1 MTNIVEDMDSPVRP
15 LQSSLGTQSYGSF
28 QRQGTESRLTKQG
41 TGFQKI
47 KYVSYTCPSQNENV
61 KFYFIVDHVLSCT
74 VLCKINLKFHLWFS
88 LELKL

>member
-61 KFYFIVDHVLSCT
+61 KFIFIVDHVLCCT
-74 VLCKINLKFHLWFS
+74 CTSQNNFKIQS
-88 LELKL
+88 LI